1 MIESIFICVV
11 LPISIVLITSVSK
24 ILSDNKRSQIIVKAI
39 EADKEIDTDKLLDAL
54 QKPKKSA
61 QEILNS
67 RLLCGCIY
75 SLVGLALIV
84 SGIVSSVWNAG
95 SETILVLY
103 IFGSISIAL
112 GISYLIV
119 YFLTRKQVCTNQPDK
134 K

>member
-1 MIESIFICVV
+1 MIERIFICVV
-11 LPISIVLITSVSK
+11 LPISIVLITSVKK
-24 ILSDNKRSQIIVKAI
+24 ILSDNKRSQVIVKAI

-67 RLLCGCIY
+67 RLLYGCIY
-75 SLVGLALIV
+75 SLVGLSLIV
-84 SGIVSSVWNAG
+84 SGIVSSVWYAD
-95 SETILVLY
+95 SDTMVLY
-103 IFGSISIAL
+103 IFESISIAL

-134 K
+134 Q

>member
-1 MIESIFICVV
+1 MIERIFICVV
-11 LPISIVLITSVSK
+11 LPISIVLITSVKK
-24 ILSDNKRSQIIVKAI
+24 ILSDNKRSQVIVKAI

-67 RLLCGCIY
+67 RLLYGCIY
-75 SLVGLALIV
+75 SLVGLSLIV
-84 SGIVSSVWNAG
+84 SGIVSSVWYAD
-95 SETILVLY
+95 SDTMVLY

-134 K
+134 Q

>member
-1 MIESIFICVV
+1 MIERIFICVV
-11 LPISIVLITSVSK
+11 LPISIVLITSVKK
-24 ILSDNKRSQIIVKAI
+24 ILSDNKRSQVIVKAI

-67 RLLCGCIY
+67 RLLYGCIY
-75 SLVGLALIV
+75 SLVGLSLIV
-84 SGIVSSVWNAG
+84 SGIVSSVWYAD
-95 SETILVLY
+95 SDTIVLY

-134 K
+134 Q

>member
-1 MIESIFICVV
+1 MMESIFICVV
-11 LPISIVLITSVSK
+11 LPILIVLITSMRK

-54 QKPKKSA
+54 QRPKKSA

-67 RLLCGCIY
+67 RLLYGCIY

-84 SGIVSSVWNAG
+84 SGIVSSVWYADPD
-95 SETILVLY
+95 TTMILY

-134 K
+134 Q

>member
-1 MIESIFICVV
+1 MESIFICVV

-67 RLLCGCIY
+67 RLLYGCIY

-84 SGIVSSVWNAG
+84 SGIVSSVWYAD
-95 SETILVLY
+95 SDTMVLY

-134 K
+134 Q

>member
-1 MIESIFICVV
+1 MMESIFICVV

-67 RLLCGCIY
+67 RLLYGCIY

-84 SGIVSSVWNAG
+84 SGIVSSVWYAD
-95 SETILVLY
+95 SDTMVLY

-134 K
+134 Q